1 MLKQLESIGAEEDL
15 QEYQFKVFYFSERFL
30 QLGIRIHNEQI
41 PLSSKYLYFIGVYYF
56 EGPMFWTSANFVKA
70 SDQIGYEVWKR
81 VHPEMNDRLLVNAT
95 KIFPVCTVQT
105 DSGLVKIAYG
115 DLSISDDEPEI
126 QY

>member
-1 MLKQLESIGAEEDL
+1 MLKPLESIGTAEDL
-15 QEYQFKVFYFSERFL
+15 QEYQCKVFYFSERFL
-30 QLGIRIHNEQI
+30 QLGIRIHHNQI
-41 PLSSKYLYFIGVYYF
+41 LQSSKYLYFIGVYYF

-81 VHPEMNDRLLVNAT
+81 VHPEMNDRLLMYAS

-105 DSGLVKIAYG
+105 SGGLVKIAYG
-115 DLSISDDEPEI
+115 GLSISNDEPEI